1 MLRAEVVNVGLKSS
15 KAREMMNLNLTLTTP
30 TTGLQNMKTSLH
42 SSQSVVL
49 SVSKPEYFS

>member
-1 MLRAEVVNVGLKSS
+1 MLRAEMANVGLKSS
-15 KAREMMNLNLTLTTP
+15 KAREMMNLNLTSMAP

-49 SVSKPEYFS
+49 SVSKLEYFP